1 MRMTGNETHGEG
13 RRLEDSVISLY
24 TNDEFTRESVN
35 ASARAGETAVKI
47 LKGIG
52 NAVKK
57 SGVLKGYPRV
67 AQARNDYIYPV
78 TSDGVAIDPAKYRT
92 FREVI
97 TGKYEEKDQD
107 FLQRITG
114 KFKQYVYGANLA
126 GRVFVHKYLKRESPE
141 QYYATLFHEAAH
153 SAFPDIMGEEGE
165 DIIENL
171 GKVYAQ
177 YLAEND
183 PSAYVRKRADKAY
196 KGFIEAAIER
206 SYRRG
211 QEDGVKTIQLNPG
224 KNYLEPF
231 LEAA

>member
-1 MRMTGNETHGEG
+1 MTGETSSG
-13 RRLEDSVISLY
+13 REVRDPLSSSYASLY
-24 TNDEFTRESVN
+24 ENGRFTDEHVK
-35 ASARAGETAVKI
+35 ASARAGEAAVKV
-47 LKGIG
+47 LEGIG
-52 NAVKK
+52 KAIKK

-67 AQARNDYIYPV
+67 AQARDDVYPV
-78 TSDGVAIDPAKYRT
+78 TPDGIAIDPGKYRI

-126 GRVFVHKYLKRESPE
+126 GRVFVHKYLKNESPE

-153 SAFPDIMGEEGE
+153 SAFPDIVGEEGE
-165 DIIENL
+165 PVIENL

-183 PSAYVRKRADKAY
+183 PSQYVRKRARKAY
-196 KGFIEAAIER
+196 RGFLDAEL
-206 SYRRG
+206 G
-211 QEDGVKTIQLNPG
+211 GKTIELNPG
-224 KNYLEPF
+224 RNYLDTGG
-231 LEAA
+231 LDLAA